1 MAEMTAGGRGWLAAR
16 KRKRAPMRG
25 DALLGLLFVLP
36 AVVLIAVFVLYPVWV
51 GVDMSL
57 HSVQYSVNGNDEKF
71 VGLHN
76 YLAVLKDPETISA
89 TLHTLGYWAV
99 TLIVE
104 IVIGLASAL
113 ALNRAFRGRG
123 LLLAVLILP
132 WALPPVVAGL
142 LWSRIFDPSS
152 GLLNSVLVDLGVI
165 HHYKVW
171 FTSPFWSVVLIS
183 LVQAWGVAPLATLIF
198 LGGLQGIPDSLHE
211 AAEVDGASS
220 VQRFFHIVL
229 PLLRPSIGVAM
240 SVGTVV
246 GVTTFAVI
254 YVLNGSAMA
263 TRSIMMQVYFTTF
276 QNLDFGQGVAL
287 AFVVTVVTGLCAA
300 FYTVSFKGIDQ

>member
-1 MAEMTAGGRGWLAAR
+1 MATTVGRRERVSRRAR
-16 KRKRAPMRG
+16 NRAPLRG
-25 DALLGLLFVLP
+25 DAVLGLLFVLP
-36 AVVLIAVFVLYPVWV
+36 AVVLIAVFVLYPVVV
-51 GVDMSL
+51 GANMSL
-57 HSVQYSVNGNDEKF
+57 HSVQYSVNGPDEKF
-71 VGLHN
+71 VGVRN
-76 YLAVLKDPETISA
+76 YTQVLKSHETLSA

-99 TLIVE
+99 TLIVG
-104 IVIGLASAL
+104 IGIGLASAL
-113 ALNRAFRGRG
+113 ALNRRFRGRG
-123 LLLAVLILP
+123 VLLAVLILP

-142 LWSRIFDPSS
+142 LWSRIFDPST
-152 GLLNSVLVDLGVI
+152 GLLNSLLVQLGI
-165 HHYKVW
+165 IEHYKVW

-183 LVQAWGVAPLATLIF
+183 LVQAWGLAPLATLIF
-198 LGGLQGIPDSLHE
+198 LGGLAGIPDSLHE
-211 AAEVDGASS
+211 AAAVDGATAR
-220 VQRFFHIVL
+220 QRFFHIVL

-246 GVTTFAVI
+246 GITTFAVI
-254 YVLNGSAMA
+254 YVLNGSALA

>member
-1 MAEMTAGGRGWLAAR
+1 
-16 KRKRAPMRG
+16 MRG

-36 AVVLIAVFVLYPVWV
+36 AVALIGVFVLYPVV
-51 GVDMSL
+51 IGGQMSL
-57 HSVQYSVNGNDEKF
+57 HSVQYSVNGPDEQW
-71 VGLHN
+71 VGFRN
-76 YLAVLKDPETISA
+76 YIRVLKSPETISA
-89 TLHTLGYWAV
+89 TLHTLGYWGV
-99 TLIVE
+99 TLLVE
-104 IVIGLASAL
+104 IVVGLASAL
-113 ALNRAFRGRG
+113 ALNRPFRGRG
-123 LLLAVLILP
+123 ALLALLILP

-152 GLLNSVLVDLGVI
+152 GLLNSALLQLHVI
-165 HHYKVW
+165 DHYQVW

-220 VQRFFHIVL
+220 VQRFVHIVL

-246 GVTTFAVI
+246 GLTTFAVI
-254 YVLNGSAMA
+254 YVLNGSALA

-287 AFVVTVVTGLCAA
+287 AFVVTLVTGLFAG
-300 FYTVSFKGIDQ
+300 FYAVSFKGIE